1 MTEETK
7 SLVTGLLA
15 AHLRNLKLAP
25 SDGMACSTLVRE
37 LWHGDRRV
45 QIQVKLVSADPNG
58 YDYLEPEA
66 GNKPEFR
73 AEALRL
79 LAQGEDCE

>member
-1 MTEETK
+1 MTDETK

-25 SDGMACSTLVRE
+25 CDGMACSTLVRE
-37 LWHGDRRV
+37 IYHGDRRV
-45 QIQVKLVSADPNG
+45 QIQVKLASADPGG
-58 YDYLEPEA
+58 YDYLEPDA
-66 GNKPEFR
+66 GITSTFR

-79 LAQGEDCE
+79 MAQGEDCE